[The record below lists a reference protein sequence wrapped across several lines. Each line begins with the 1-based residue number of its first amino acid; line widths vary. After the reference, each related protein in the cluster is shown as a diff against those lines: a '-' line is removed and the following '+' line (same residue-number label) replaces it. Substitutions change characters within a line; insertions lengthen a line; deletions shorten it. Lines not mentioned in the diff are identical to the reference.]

1 MSKTPTK
8 KTKNTRADRTR
19 KEILVAAERLFAN
32 HGFAATRLEDVAE
45 EVELT
50 RAALFYHFRDK
61 QMLFDAMIENA
72 FLNLVEKLNAILDA
86 KEESISVRL
95 VSAVEAW
102 VDEMVERPTLARLL
116 LRLVAD
122 GYNESSQNIFAQD
135 VELPQKFFM
144 LVQEGQKTGELK
156 PIYADPIH
164 TASSIIGTTVFFVSA
179 LSTLMPQGVFQ
190 PLSQEQLET
199 HKSESVRSVQRL
211 MGIKAN

>member
-86 KEESISVRL
+86 KEESISGRL

-122 GYNESSQNIFAQD
+122 GFNESSQNIFAQD

-156 PIYADPIH
+156 PIYSDPIH

-211 MGIKAN
+211 MGIQTN

>member
-86 KEESISVRL
+86 KEESISGRL

-156 PIYADPIH
+156 PIYNDPIH

-211 MGIKAN
+211 MGIKVN